1 MADCNIKI
9 KKRYFNDI
17 YLNYPLPDGTHVN
30 LLNEYK
36 KRVLVFYGGAGSG
49 KSKFA
54 IQRSVLKAIRY
65 PNRRFLVIRKV
76 TATIRVS
83 VFDEFKTILSQFG
96 ILQLCKVKESDFT
109 ITLPNGSEFIFK
121 GMDDPEK
128 IKSIAGITDI
138 IIEEATE
145 LSQKD
150 YEQLQ
155 LRLRSRKKYNQ
166 IVLMYNPISK
176 SNWVYKTFHEN
187 GHPSNALVVHTT
199 YKDNRFLPADYVENY
214 ENIKKTNP
222 QYYKIYCLGEFAST
236 GKTVYTN
243 WSVSDFNYREILR
256 KGNNTAYFGLDWGYT
271 NDPSAFIA
279 SIVDRENKK
288 IYVFDEHYEK
298 SMLNSEIAQMII
310 KKGYAK
316 EVITGDSS
324 EPKSIEE
331 VKRSGVRRLKPARKG
346 KDSVIHGIQFI
357 QQFEII
363 VHPKCVNTK
372 LELENYTWKEDKST
386 GEYLNVPIDQYNHIL
401 DALRY
406 SLEDV
411 MPRNRMQSFNK
422 ALLGI

>member
-1 MADCNIKI
+1 MAECKLTI

-17 YLNYPLPDGTHVN
+17 YLNYPLEDGTTVN

-54 IQRSVLKAIRY
+54 IQRSVVKAIRY
-65 PNRRFLVIRKV
+65 PERRFLVIRKV

-96 ILQLCKVKESDFT
+96 ILKLCKVKESDFT

-155 LRLRSRKKYNQ
+155 LRLRSRKKFNQ

-176 SNWVYKTFHEN
+176 NNWVYKTFHEN
-187 GHPSNALVVHTT
+187 GHPDNALVVHTT

-243 WSVSDFNYREILR
+243 WAVSDFNYRDILK
-256 KGNNTAYFGLDWGYT
+256 KGNMAYFGLDWGYT

-279 SIVDRENKK
+279 SVVDRENRK
-288 IYVFDEHYEK
+288 IYIFDEHYEK

-310 KKGYAK
+310 KKGYSK

-346 KDSVIHGIQFI
+346 KDSVLHGIQFL

-363 VHPKCVNTK
+363 VHPKCINTK
-372 LELENYTWKEDKST
+372 LELENYTWKEDKFT
-386 GEYLNVPIDQYNHIL
+386 GEYLNTPIDQYNHLL

-411 MPRNRMQSFNK
+411 MPRNRMSSFNK

>member
-1 MADCNIKI
+1 MAECKLTI

-17 YLNYPLPDGTHVN
+17 YLNYPLEDGTTVN

-54 IQRSVLKAIRY
+54 IQRSVVKAIRY
-65 PNRRFLVIRKV
+65 PERRFLVIRKV

-96 ILQLCKVKESDFT
+96 ILKLCKVKESDFT

-176 SNWVYKTFHEN
+176 SNWVYKMFHEN
-187 GHPSNALVVHTT
+187 GHPDNALVVHTT

-214 ENIKKTNP
+214 ENIKVSNP

-243 WSVSDFNYREILR
+243 WGVADFNYRELIK
-256 KGNNTAYFGLDWGYT
+256 KGHTAYFGLDWGYT

-279 SIVDRENKK
+279 SVVDRENKK
-288 IYVFDEHYEK
+288 IYIFDEHYEK
-298 SMLNSEIAQMII
+298 SMLNSEIARMII

-346 KDSVIHGIQFI
+346 KDSVLHGIQFL

-372 LELENYTWKEDKST
+372 LELENYTWKEDKFT
-386 GEYLNVPIDQYNHIL
+386 GEYLNTPNDEYNHLL

-411 MPRNRMQSFNK
+411 MPRNRMSSFNK
-422 ALLGI
+422 ALLGL